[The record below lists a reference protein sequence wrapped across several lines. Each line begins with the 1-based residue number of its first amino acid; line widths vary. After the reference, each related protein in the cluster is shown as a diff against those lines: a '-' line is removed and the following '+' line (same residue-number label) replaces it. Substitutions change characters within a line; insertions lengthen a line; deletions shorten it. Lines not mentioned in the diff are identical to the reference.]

1 MMLQCDWIETG
12 KTFLAIVC
20 KGFLALCVCVC
31 MFGVGGGVEGWGGR
45 HDADQSRQG
54 ILEHSTQM
62 K

>member
-20 KGFLALCVCVC
+20 KGFLALC
-31 MFGVGGGVEGWGGR
+31 MFGVGGGWRGGGGR